1 MMILVLLL
9 IGVAAGLLGALL
21 GVGGGILMVPAF
33 ALLLKM
39 ETKAAIMTSMA
50 VIVVT
55 SLSATVNNA
64 TGKGGLIDWKVV
76 LITGAAAAIAAWF
89 GADLMK
95 SLSNQTLTRMFGA
108 VLIIAGLR
116 ALLK

>member
-1 MMILVLLL
+1 ML
-9 IGVAAGLLGALL
+9 IIYSLAIGAAAGLLGSLL

-33 ALLLKM
+33 VLVLKM

-55 SLSATVNNA
+55 SLSATINNA
-64 TGKGGLIDWKVV
+64 TGKGSLIDWRIA
-76 LITGAAAAIAAWF
+76 LATGLAAATAAWF

-95 SLSNQTLTRMFGA
+95 TLSNQTLTKMFGV
-108 VLIIAGLR
+108 VLIVAGIR
-116 ALLK
+116 ALMK